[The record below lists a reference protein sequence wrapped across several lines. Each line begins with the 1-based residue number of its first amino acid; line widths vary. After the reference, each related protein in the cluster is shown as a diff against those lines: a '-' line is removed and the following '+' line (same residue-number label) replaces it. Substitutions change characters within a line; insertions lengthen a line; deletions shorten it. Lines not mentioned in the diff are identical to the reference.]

1 MLMRKIY
8 LIVFI
13 ACGLFLSGCA
23 SHPVVHPGILK
34 KNEQVWGYSIAA
46 ENIFPVMWFRKGL
59 DQKTELGYRI
69 GLPIYGS
76 GVDLSRVVMKKEN
89 KWDVMNFAW
98 SLNPN
103 QNFDITYY
111 RFKESAG
118 GLLSKL
124 KRKNKGSSSVSWK
137 GVRFML
143 IPEGITPDNR
153 SSMRAGLLRGGK
165 ISEKFGYEIGY
176 FHDFNSMPL
185 SKVFDS
191 KWNVT
196 GKNWKNSVRL
206 DSAYNGRYA
215 DYDPMYNGKGFGVP
229 SEYSRATGLSIQ
241 VFYYLGRYK
250 KKSE

>member
-1 MLMRKIY
+1 MQKIY

-13 ACGLFLSGCA
+13 ACALFFSGCA
-23 SHPVVHPGILK
+23 SHPVVHPGSLK
-34 KNEQVWGYSIAA
+34 KDEQVWGFSIAA

-59 DQKTELGYRI
+59 DQNTELGYRI

-76 GVDLSRVVMKKEN
+76 GVDLSRVVMRKEN
-89 KWDVMNFAW
+89 TWDVMNFAW

-103 QNFDITYY
+103 KNFDVTYF

-124 KRKNKGSSSVSWK
+124 KRKKKSSNSISWK
-137 GVRFML
+137 GARFMF
-143 IPEGITPDNR
+143 IPDGITPDNR
-153 SSMRAGLLRGGK
+153 SSMRVGILRGGK

-191 KWNVT
+191 KWNIT
-196 GKNWKNSVRL
+196 GKNWQNSTRL
-206 DSAYNGRYA
+206 DSVYNGRYA
-215 DYDPMYNGKGFGVP
+215 DYDPMYNGKGSGVP

-250 KKSE
+250 KKSK

>member
-1 MLMRKIY
+1 MRKIY

-124 KRKNKGSSSVSWK
+124 KRKNKSSSSVSWK

>member
-1 MLMRKIY
+1 MRKIY

-196 GKNWKNSVRL
+196 GKNWNNSVRL

>member
-1 MLMRKIY
+1 MRKIY

-124 KRKNKGSSSVSWK
+124 KRKNKSSSSVSWK

-153 SSMRAGLLRGGK
+153 ASMRVGLLRGKK

-196 GKNWKNSVRL
+196 GKNWNNSVRL

>member
-1 MLMRKIY
+1 
-8 LIVFI
+8 
-13 ACGLFLSGCA
+13 
-23 SHPVVHPGILK
+23 
-34 KNEQVWGYSIAA
+34 
-46 ENIFPVMWFRKGL
+46 
-59 DQKTELGYRI
+59 
-69 GLPIYGS
+69 
-76 GVDLSRVVMKKEN
+76 
-89 KWDVMNFAW
+89 MNFAW

-124 KRKNKGSSSVSWK
+124 KRKNKSSSSVSWK

-153 SSMRAGLLRGGK
+153 SSMRVGLLRGGK

-196 GKNWKNSVRL
+196 GKNWKNSARL

-241 VFYYLGRYK
+241 IFYYLGRYK

>member
-1 MLMRKIY
+1 MRKIY
-8 LIVFI
+8 LIVSI

-124 KRKNKGSSSVSWK
+124 KRKNKSSSSVSWK

>member
-1 MLMRKIY
+1 MRKIY

-124 KRKNKGSSSVSWK
+124 KRKNKSSSSVSWK

-196 GKNWKNSVRL
+196 GKNWNNSVRL
-206 DSAYNGRYA
+206 DSAYNGRYV